1 MDFKEELENIKVII
15 DKELKDILK
24 HKDLHQRKVLDA
36 IEYSL
41 FTGGKRLRPILAI
54 KSYEIFGKDTSEIMP
69 FALGIEM
76 IHTYS
81 LIHDDLPA
89 MDNDSYRR
97 GKLTNHVVFGDA
109 IAILAGDGLLNLSYE
124 VMSDFIYE
132 NAKNLNDYEKYNKA
146 IREIGKYSG
155 IYGMIGGQV
164 VDLTVNLLDITEEK
178 LLFMYRAKTAAL
190 IQSALVAGAII
201 GEAMDEEI
209 ELMRDFGLNLGMAY
223 QIRDDILD
231 IHKDSNAEKVTYL
244 TFFDEISAKYAVE
257 EYSNAA
263 MENLNKLSKRDT
275 SFFKNLTKKLMG
287 RNR

>member
-1 MDFKEELENIKVII
+1 MDYKEEMKNVKLAI

-24 HKDLHQRKVLDA
+24 YKDLHQKKVLEA

-54 KSYEIFGKDTSEIMP
+54 KSYEIFGKDKIEIMP

-89 MDNDSYRR
+89 MDNDRYRR
-97 GKLTNHVVFGDA
+97 GKLTNHVVFGEA
-109 IAILAGDGLLNLSYE
+109 LAILAGDGLLNLSYE

-132 NAKNLNDYEKYNKA
+132 NAKNLNDYKKYNKA
-146 IREIGKYSG
+146 MMEIGKYSG
-155 IYGMIGGQV
+155 IFGMIGGQV
-164 VDLTVNLLDITEEK
+164 VDLTVNLKNVTEEK

-190 IQSALVAGAII
+190 IQSALVIGAII
-201 GEAMDEEI
+201 GEATEEET

-231 IHKDSNAEKVTYL
+231 IHKDSNAKKVTYL
-244 TFFDEISAKYAVE
+244 TFFDEKSANLAVE

-275 SFFKNLTKKLMG
+275 DFFEYLTKKLMG